1 MKQALFNDLV
11 ESLKQ
16 AAAHAGG
23 EAVPGLRIQPSPA
36 AADII
41 AIRRQA
47 GLTRKQFA
55 AILGTAVGTLRK
67 WEDGTRSPAARP
79 ARFFRVSNGTPR
91 PSSRR
96 RPRGGGIGKAR
107 DRCQMK
113 ALPTARLR

>member
-1 MKQALFNDLV
+1 MKQALFNDLFDG
-11 ESLKQ
+11 LKQ

-23 EAVPGLRIQPSPA
+23 EAVPGLRIQPAPA

-67 WEDGTRSPAARP
+67 WEDGTRSPSGAARTLLLVLKRNP
-79 ARFFRVSNGTPR
+79 
-91 PSSRR
+91 
-96 RPRGGGIGKAR
+96 KAVIE
-107 DRCQMK
+107 
-113 ALPTARLR
+113 ALAA